1 VNSPPI
7 STLSTVTVSAGRGIE
22 LESLPFSTTVIPR
35 EEVSNSP
42 ETSTDQIIN
51 KIPGIFVN
59 QIPST
64 SLHPTGSTFSIRGF
78 GTSTNVN
85 TLVMVDGI
93 PFNDPFFRTVN
104 WARIPKNSIEGI
116 EVIRGGGATS
126 LWGNLAMGGVVNI
139 VTRPPQE
146 DKLSVYSDYGSY
158 STLNAGFSG
167 QIFKTDKMS
176 LGISYDRSQT
186 QGYNAIPEK
195 YRNPYSRR

>member
-1 VNSPPI
+1 MRTRYVRQPWALLSLIAAVTTAAAQSAQNTTTPSEFT
-7 STLSTVTVSAGRGIE
+7 TLSPVTVSAGRGID

-35 EEVSNSP
+35 EDVINSP
-42 ETSTDQIIN
+42 ETSTDQIIK

-104 WARIPKNSIEGI
+104 WARIPKNSIESI

-126 LWGNLAMGGVVNI
+126 LWGNLAWV
-139 VTRPPQE
+139 
-146 DKLSVYSDYGSY
+146 
-158 STLNAGFSG
+158 AW
-167 QIFKTDKMS
+167 
-176 LGISYDRSQT
+176 
-186 QGYNAIPEK
+186 
-195 YRNPYSRR
+195 